1 MNPKQP
7 PEEPE
12 EILEDLED
20 LHDFLHE
27 DDVPELTDTAPAPA
41 DPGVDLTNTAI
52 EPEAETLPVLQDR
65 VEQTS
70 QAQHAISDQAIN
82 QLLGDAWQDTADQLL
97 EEARG
102 TIEDNSTLWQP
113 EDTDELN
120 RALKVRIDDT
130 VRQWLGDVLKAHI
143 HVLHERIVTELAD
156 ELKRQIDK
164 KIHAPD

>member
-1 MNPKQP
+1 MTQKHPS
-7 PEEPE
+7 EEPE

-20 LHDFLHE
+20 LHDFLH
-27 DDVPELTDTAPAPA
+27 DDDIPELSETVT
-41 DPGVDLTNTAI
+41 GETMQ
-52 EPEAETLPVLQDR
+52 PETSDEESEDLPVLQDQI
-65 VEQTS
+65 ETG
-70 QAQHAISDQAIN
+70 QAKHDRAISDRAIN
-82 QLLGDAWQDTADQLL
+82 QLLDDAWQETADQLL

-120 RALKVRIDDT
+120 RALKVRIDET

-143 HVLHERIVTELAD
+143 HVLHERIVNELAD
-156 ELKRQIDK
+156 ELKKQIDK